1 MRSKAPPHQ
10 ISSLPQSQAATAH
23 QRSNPDQQLEPLKPD
38 TREGF
43 WGHLNPFARKKYV
56 QRQLAPIRDRAN
68 EFDELTAS
76 NSRML
81 KDVDARATAG
91 IQRADAHAS
100 LADQHAVD
108 AGNRAQAANQTAQQA
123 STQLQSVSQVVQN
136 LDQYQSASQ
145 IEIRFRPGAATLS
158 KSAKEAL
165 DQLAETMKD
174 QKGYVVEIQGFTPGR
189 GAASIQQS
197 QHLADS
203 VVRYLVINHQ
213 IPVYRIYELG
223 LGNAKMQI
231 CLRYGKARAWQPGRS
246 HAAEEQLGR
255 SAGQPAGTLDV
266 STSVVR
272 IERYA
277 KGAGRTGSRL
287 CLLHDSRVGRGLNVV
302 LTCSANGGHFCG
314 FHAIFAHTHAICRA
328 I

>member
-1 MRSKAPPHQ
+1 MKNRFLFAIPLVATLALPVVAQQSSAAPDQQPAA
-10 ISSLPQSQAATAH
+10 QSQTATD
-23 QRSNPDQQLEPLKPD
+23 SNSPMVNPDKQLEPLKPD

-56 QRQLAPIRDRAN
+56 QRQLQPIRDRAN
-68 EFDELTAS
+68 ELDELTAN

-81 KDVDARATAG
+81 KDVDSRATAG
-91 IQRADAHAS
+91 IQRADAHAN

-108 AGNRAQAANQTAQQA
+108 AANRAQMANQTAQQA
-123 STQLQSVSQVVQN
+123 STHLQSVSQVVEN

-145 IEIRFRPGAATLS
+145 VEIRFRPGAATLS
-158 KSAKEAL
+158 KNAKDAL

-223 LGNAKMQI
+223 LGNAKMQTASSDTNA
-231 CLRYGKARAWQPGRS
+231 K
-246 HAAEEQLGR
+246 
-255 SAGQPAGTLDV
+255 PAH
-266 STSVVR
+266 
-272 IERYA
+272 
-277 KGAGRTGSRL
+277 GSRVEVT
-287 CLLHDSRVGRGLNVV
+287 LLKNGVGELQA
-302 LTCSANGGHFCG
+302 SQQAP
-314 FHAIFAHTHAICRA
+314 AMSQPQ
-328 I
+328 

>member
-1 MRSKAPPHQ
+1 MKSRFLYALPLIATLALPVVAQQSTPATDQPPAA
-10 ISSLPQSQAATAH
+10 QSQAATDSSSPMA
-23 QRSNPDQQLEPLKPD
+23 NPDKQLEPLKPD
-38 TREGF
+38 THEGF

-68 EFDELTAS
+68 ELDELTAN

-81 KDVDARATAG
+81 KDVDTRATAG

-108 AGNRAQAANQTAQQA
+108 AANRAQMANQNAQQA
-123 STQLQSVSQVVQN
+123 STQLHSVSHVVEN

-145 IEIRFRPGAATLS
+145 VEIRFRPGATVLS

-165 DQLAETMKD
+165 DQLADTMKD
-174 QKGYVVEIQGFTPGR
+174 QKGMLVEVQGFTPGR
-189 GAASIQQS
+189 GSASIQQS

-223 LGNAKMQI
+223 LGNATVQSASGDETAK
-231 CLRYGKARAWQPGRS
+231 PS
-246 HAAEEQLGR
+246 H
-255 SAGQPAGTLDV
+255 
-266 STSVVR
+266 
-272 IERYA
+272 
-277 KGAGRTGSRL
+277 GSRVEVT
-287 CLLHDSRVGRGLNVV
+287 LLKNGVGGLQ
-302 LTCSANGGHFCG
+302 SSQQAPSMSEPQQ
-314 FHAIFAHTHAICRA
+314 
-328 I
+328 